1 MKRRTLTLSMIFVLL
16 TGCGAQLTSPG
27 QNTTTSVVAQE
38 TELGEANE
46 NTVMILDTT
55 AGVLVASDPAEYP
68 NSEVFVCYTDGT
80 YDVLTFETDEALA
93 EGLEQLLQD
102 ETVTLI
108 QPNYSYE
115 GGSVSVTDTLSGQQW
130 ALYNDGSF
138 QMVEEE
144 NRYPVY
150 ENPFETPFAPGKW
163 MMPGNFN
170 RPGGFGGMAYRQ
182 MTSTQNISAVAGID
196 INAEDAW
203 NIYDGGSRDVL
214 VAVIDT
220 GIDYNHEDLQ
230 GILWTNTD
238 EIAGNN
244 KDDDGNGY
252 IDDVYGWNFY
262 NNNNRIY
269 VNSTDDAHGTHGA
282 GTIAAAV
289 NNEIGIAGIADSEH
303 VKIMSLKALG
313 GSDGSGSTAS
323 IIKAIQ
329 YAEAN
334 GASICNLS
342 LGSTTNDRA
351 LYQVMASSSMLF
363 VVAAGNDG
371 TNSDRTPTYPASY
384 DLENIISVANLNYN
398 GSLHSSSNYGVSS
411 VDLAAPGSYI
421 LSTTPEDNYSYMTG
435 TSMAAP
441 MVTGAAA
448 MLYSYHEEISL
459 ADVKE
464 ILLSTV
470 TQLDTL
476 TDSTRT
482 GGMLNLGA
490 AMAHDTA
497 DLTGESWETPTEVG
511 SGSAPEIS
519 IQSKT
524 QQGGTYLV
532 VQITDVDGDLAKTAY
547 STGIVSA
554 EQFLGGSAGTAFSVG
569 NDGTAT
575 FSVKSSG
582 IYTFYAS
589 DNAGN
594 EVVQSVSVTLETQTG
609 GEGPRGGVGNW
620 MSPPNMNRPGSSVP
634 WQQHFFRS
642 VQIQR

>member
-1 MKRRTLTLSMIFVLL
+1 MKHRILALCMSLALL
-16 TGCGAQLTSPG
+16 TSCGAPPVSSEQDTA
-27 QNTTTSVVAQE
+27 VVVDTQE
-38 TELGEANE
+38 TALEADSE

-55 AGVLVASDPAEYP
+55 AGVLVTGDPAEYP
-68 NSEVFVCYTDGT
+68 NGEVFVCYTDGT
-80 YDVLTFETDEALA
+80 YDILIFETDEALA
-93 EGLEQLLQD
+93 KGLEQLLQD

-115 GGSVSVTDTLSGQQW
+115 GTSVSATDTLAGQQW

-170 RPGGFGGMAYRQ
+170 RPGGFWGMTYRQ
-182 MTSTQNISAVAGID
+182 MTSNQSVSAVAGID

-203 NIYDGGSRDVL
+203 NIYDGGSRDVV
-214 VAVIDT
+214 VAMIDT

-230 GILWTNTD
+230 GILWTNTN

-244 KDDDGNGY
+244 KDDDDNGY
-252 IDDVYGWNFY
+252 IDDIYSWNFY
-262 NNNNRIY
+262 NNSNKIY
-269 VNSTDDAHGTHGA
+269 VSGTDDAHGTHGA
-282 GTIAAAV
+282 GTIAAAM
-289 NNEIGIAGIADSEH
+289 NNGVGIAGIADSEH
-303 VKIMSLKALG
+303 IKIMSLKALG
-313 GSDGSGSTAS
+313 GSNGSGSTAS

-398 GSLHSSSNYGVSS
+398 GSLHSSSNYGTAS

-448 MLYSYHEEISL
+448 MLYSYHEDISL
-459 ADVKE
+459 ADVKG

-490 AMAHDTA
+490 AMAYDTA
-497 DLTGESWETPTEVG
+497 GLTGESRETPMENGVG
-511 SGSAPEIS
+511 SPPEIS
-519 IQSKT
+519 IQSET
-524 QQGGTYLV
+524 RQGETYLV
-532 VQITDVDGDLAKTAY
+532 VQVTDMDGDLAITAY

-554 EQFLGGSAGTAFSVG
+554 EQFLAGSAGTEFSLENNSTAVFSVR
-569 NDGTAT
+569 
-575 FSVKSSG
+575 SSG

-589 DNAGN
+589 DAAGN
-594 EVVQSVSVTLETQTG
+594 EVVQSVSVTLENQLD
-609 GEGPRGGVGNW
+609 GESPRGGVGNW
-620 MSPPNMNRPGSSVP
+620 MSPPGMNHPGSSSP
-634 WQQHFFRS
+634 WPQHVSRPGR
-642 VQIQR
+642 IRR

>member
-1 MKRRTLTLSMIFVLL
+1 MRQRLLSLCLCLSLL
-16 TGCGAQLTSPG
+16 TGCTSETVSETPEDTTATDASGA
-27 QNTTTSVVAQE
+27 SVPV
-38 TELGEANE
+38 T
-46 NTVMILDTT
+46 ILDTS
-55 AGVLVASDPAEYP
+55 AGVLVSDDPADYP
-68 NSEVFVCYTDGT
+68 NDEVFVAYTDGT
-80 YDVLTFETDEALA
+80 FEILSFETDEALS
-93 EGLEQLLQD
+93 EGLGQLLQD

-115 GGSVSVTDTLSGQQW
+115 GGAVSVTDTLSGQQW

-170 RPGGFGGMAYRQ
+170 RPGGFGGMSYRQ

-203 NIYDGGSRDVL
+203 DIYDGGSRDVV

-230 GILWTNTD
+230 GTLWTNTD

-262 NNNNRIY
+262 NNNNKIY
-269 VNSTDDAHGTHGA
+269 VNSTDEAHGTHGA
-282 GTIAAAV
+282 GTIAATG

-342 LGSTTNDRA
+342 LGSITNDRA

-398 GSLHSSSNYGVSS
+398 GSLHSSSNYGTAS

-448 MLYSYHEEISL
+448 MLYSYHEDISL

-490 AMAHDTA
+490 AMAYDTA
-497 DLTGESWETPTEVG
+497 DLTGENWETPTEAG
-511 SGSAPEIS
+511 SGNTPEIS

-532 VQITDVDGDLAKTAY
+532 VQITDADSDLAKTAY

-569 NDGTAT
+569 SDGTTT

-594 EVVQSVSVTLETQTG
+594 EVVQSVSVTLTTQTG
-609 GEGPRGGVGNW
+609 SESPHGGVGNW
-620 MSPPNMNRPGSSVP
+620 MSPPNTSRPGNTSP
-634 WQQHFFRS
+634 WPQYFFRS
-642 VQIQR
+642 GQMRFSGR